1 MTTDNNVRLSKGRS
15 LISRRNLLYSG
26 GRDGCSYLSVGEGTD
41 NHIKEEGGCG
51 IASWVMGEDRKADK
65 NSIVTLLIVIFLS
78 TRSNTILHI
87 LLFLY

>member
-51 IASWVMGEDRKADK
+51 IASWERTERLTK
-65 NSIVTLLIVIFLS
+65 IQLLPYS
-78 TRSNTILHI
+78 
-87 LLFLY
+87 